1 MTVAP
6 ARPWRRAA
14 GWLLLL
20 GPFFFL
26 SYGAATWVTT
36 LREHVGSV
44 VFAWEQQIP
53 FVPWTIIPYWSIDVL
68 YGISLFLCTTER
80 ELGAH
85 ARRLLT
91 AQMVAVFCFILAPL
105 RFTFVRPPVDGV
117 AGALFDAL
125 SRFDKP
131 FNQAPSLH
139 IALLVILWDRFARHT
154 SRQARWILHGWFA
167 LIGLSVLTTWQHHFF
182 DLPTGAL
189 LGFACLWAWPECAPS
204 PLATAHLTRDRRRW
218 FLAGFYAAGSAALVA
233 FAAMASGVWL
243 WLLWPAVSLGLVAGN
258 YALFG
263 AAGFQKAADGQ
274 MSLAA
279 RFLLAPYIAAAWINS
294 RLWTR
299 AEPAWV
305 SIGDGVLLGR
315 IPSRGTMTAWA
326 TTLDLCAELPRRA
339 RRGSVPRGADARPG
353 RAGAGATATGG
364 GNDRAAPRRRS
375 AAGVLRA
382 GLRAERRGRRGVAA
396 VDRACFRHQRGDTAC
411 PACPPAHRLEWR
423 DQRCH
428 RRRCGYRPMRE
439 AAPDARQVLEIVSV
453 VLGQGERV
461 DHVSRSLTVAS
472 LAGMVAVGMLAAR
485 LPLPAMLLLG
495 AASWPGWPRS
505 ISPRV
510 SGSTRRCFSAW
521 PPARMIRTGRCS
533 MRR

>member
-1 MTVAP
+1 MTVVP
-6 ARPWRRAA
+6 GRSWRRAA

-26 SYGAATWVTT
+26 SYGAATFVTT
-36 LREHVGSV
+36 LRDHVGSV
-44 VFAWEQQIP
+44 VFAWERQIP

-80 ELGAH
+80 ELGVH
-85 ARRLLT
+85 VRRLLM
-91 AQMVAVFCFILAPL
+91 AQVVAVSCFILAPL

-154 SRQARWILHGWFA
+154 PGQARWILHAWFA

-189 LGFACLWAWPECAPS
+189 LGLGCLWAWPERAPS

-263 AAGFQKAADGQ
+263 AAGFQKAGDGQ

-279 RFLLAPYIAAAWINS
+279 RYLLAPYIAAAWINS

-305 SIGDGVLLGR
+305 SIGGGVLLGR
-315 IPSRGTMTAWA
+315 IPSSGTPTAWA
-326 TTLDLCAELPRRA
+326 TMLDLCAELPR
-339 RRGSVPRGADARPG
+339 P
-353 RAGAGATATGG
+353 
-364 GNDRAAPRRRS
+364 
-375 AAGVLRA
+375 
-382 GLRAERRGRRGVAA
+382 RGVAA
-396 VDRACFRHQRGDTAC
+396 YHAVPMLDLVV
-411 PACPPAHRLEWR
+411 PAPEQLR
-423 DQRCH
+423 
-428 RRRCGYRPMRE
+428 
-439 AAPDARQVLEIVSV
+439 
-453 VLGQGERV
+453 
-461 DHVSRSLTVAS
+461 
-472 LAGMVAVGMLAAR
+472 LAAETIER
-485 LPLPAMLLLG
+485 HRAAGPLLVCCALGYGRSAAAVVAWLLL
-495 AASWPGWPRS
+495 
-505 ISPRV
+505 
-510 SGSTRRCFSAW
+510 
-521 PPARMIRTGRCS
+521 TGRASDIDAAIWEVRQARPRIVLNGETRGAIVAAACV
-533 MRR
+533 RQ

>member
-20 GPFFFL
+20 APFFFL

-36 LREHVGSV
+36 LRDHVGSV

-80 ELGAH
+80 ELGVH

-91 AQMVAVFCFILAPL
+91 AQVVAVSCFILAPL

-154 SRQARWILHGWFA
+154 PGQARWILHGWFA

-233 FAAMASGVWL
+233 FAAAAGGVWL

-263 AAGFQKAADGQ
+263 APGFQKAADGR

-279 RFLLAPYIAAAWINS
+279 CFLLAPYIAAAWINS

-315 IPSRGTMTAWA
+315 IPSRGTPTAWVA
-326 TTLDLCAELPRRA
+326 MLDLCAELPC
-339 RRGSVPRGADARPG
+339 P
-353 RAGAGATATGG
+353 
-364 GNDRAAPRRRS
+364 
-375 AAGVLRA
+375 
-382 GLRAERRGRRGVAA
+382 RGVAA
-396 VDRACFRHQRGDTAC
+396 YHAVPMLDLVA
-411 PACPPAHRLEWR
+411 PAPEQLR
-423 DQRCH
+423 
-428 RRRCGYRPMRE
+428 
-439 AAPDARQVLEIVSV
+439 
-453 VLGQGERV
+453 
-461 DHVSRSLTVAS
+461 
-472 LAGMVAVGMLAAR
+472 LAAETIER
-485 LPLPAMLLLG
+485 HRAAGPLLVCCALGYGRSAAAVVAWLL
-495 AASWPGWPRS
+495 S
-505 ISPRV
+505 
-510 SGSTRRCFSAW
+510 
-521 PPARMIRTGRCS
+521 TGRAADIDAAIRHVRHVRPRIVLNGETS
-533 MRR
+533 AAIAAAAGLRR

>member
-1 MTVAP
+1 MTVVP
-6 ARPWRRAA
+6 GRPWRRAA

-26 SYGAATWVTT
+26 SYGAATFVTT
-36 LREHVGSV
+36 LRDHVGSV
-44 VFAWEQQIP
+44 VFAWERQIP

-80 ELGAH
+80 ELGVH
-85 ARRLLT
+85 VRRLLT
-91 AQMVAVFCFILAPL
+91 AQVVAVSCFILAPL
-105 RFTFVRPPVDGV
+105 RFTFARPPVDGV

-154 SRQARWILHGWFA
+154 SARARWILHGWFA

-218 FLAGFYAAGSAALVA
+218 LLAGFYTAGSAALVA
-233 FAAMASGVWL
+233 FAAMASGGWF

-263 AAGFQKAADGQ
+263 AAGFQKAGDGQ
-274 MSLAA
+274 MSLAV
-279 RFLLAPYIAAAWINS
+279 RILLAPYIAAAWINS

-326 TTLDLCAELPRRA
+326 TTLDLCAELPR
-339 RRGSVPRGADARPG
+339 P
-353 RAGAGATATGG
+353 
-364 GNDRAAPRRRS
+364 
-375 AAGVLRA
+375 
-382 GLRAERRGRRGVAA
+382 RGVAA
-396 VDRACFRHQRGDTAC
+396 YHAVPMLDLVAPAPEQLRLAAETIERHRAAGPLLVCCALGYGRSAAAVVAWLLLTGRASDIDAAIWEVRQA
-411 PACPPAHRLEWR
+411 
-423 DQRCH
+423 
-428 RRRCGYRPMRE
+428 RRRIVLNGETRGAIV
-439 AAPDARQVLEIVSV
+439 AAACVRQ
-453 VLGQGERV
+453 
-461 DHVSRSLTVAS
+461 
-472 LAGMVAVGMLAAR
+472 
-485 LPLPAMLLLG
+485 
-495 AASWPGWPRS
+495 
-505 ISPRV
+505 
-510 SGSTRRCFSAW
+510 
-521 PPARMIRTGRCS
+521 
-533 MRR
+533 